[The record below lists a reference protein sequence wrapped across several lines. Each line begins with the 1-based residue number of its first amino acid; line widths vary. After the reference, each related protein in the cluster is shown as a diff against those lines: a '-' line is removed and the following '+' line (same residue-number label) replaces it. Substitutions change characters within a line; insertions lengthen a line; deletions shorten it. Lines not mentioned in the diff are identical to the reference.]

1 MRREHEGSAVG
12 AAGDIGGCLMY
23 GYICPTCGAHL
34 DPQER
39 CEECTEQKLKD
50 QRESERIKSLLSV
63 GKDAQYEL
71 VLS

>member
-1 MRREHEGSAVG
+1 MRGRYESPTCET
-12 AAGDIGGCLMY
+12 AGDIGGCLMY
-23 GYICPTCGAHL
+23 GYICPTCGSQL

>member
-1 MRREHEGSAVG
+1 MRGEYEGSAVG
-12 AAGDIGGCLMY
+12 AARDIGGCLMY

-39 CEECTEQKLKD
+39 CEECTEQKSKD
-50 QRESERIKSLLSV
+50 QQESKRIKRQLSV

>member
-1 MRREHEGSAVG
+1 
-12 AAGDIGGCLMY
+12 MY
-23 GYICPTCGAHL
+23 GYICPTCCAHL

>member
-1 MRREHEGSAVG
+1 
-12 AAGDIGGCLMY
+12 MY

-71 VLS
+71 VLSYEDMNGVKSRTGYISGGNSV

>member
-12 AAGDIGGCLMY
+12 AAGDIGGCHVWLY
-23 GYICPTCGAHL
+23 LSDLWCTSG
-34 DPQER
+34 
-39 CEECTEQKLKD
+39 CTEQKLKD
-50 QRESERIKSLLSV
+50 QRESERIKSMLSV

>member
-1 MRREHEGSAVG
+1 MRGRYESPTCET
-12 AAGDIGGCLMY
+12 AGFIGGFMY

-39 CEECTEQKLKD
+39 CEECTEQKLND
-50 QRESERIKSLLSV
+50 QRESERIKRLISV

>member
-1 MRREHEGSAVG
+1 
-12 AAGDIGGCLMY
+12 MY

-39 CEECTEQKLKD
+39 CEECTEQKLND
-50 QRESERIKSLLSV
+50 HRESERIKRLLSV

>member
-1 MRREHEGSAVG
+1 MRGRYESPTCETARF
-12 AAGDIGGCLMY
+12 IGGCLMY

-39 CEECTEQKLKD
+39 CEECTEQKLND
-50 QRESERIKSLLSV
+50 QRESERIKRLLSV

>member
-1 MRREHEGSAVG
+1 
-12 AAGDIGGCLMY
+12 MY
-23 GYICPTCGAHL
+23 GYICPNCGAHL

-50 QRESERIKSLLSV
+50 QRESERIKRLLSV